1 MQDEDTWAESRG
13 NKEPVTQLWMRSDGL
28 RAADWAVITEYMDV
42 LKLLKTAT
50 EHLEGCGKCGGFG
63 SISEVIPV
71 FEYLLLYYK
80 QRVNSYAAVDYNAHP
95 EAPKAHLATNLH
107 AAWAKADGYYSKLDD
122 LPADYAATILYPYY
136 MHYRDKVWSDKP
148 DWIAANNSSCCT
160 LWAQYNTL
168 PGAVRPLKV
177 ISNDMDEAIDAVINP
192 SSSGDASAAED
203 EYTKWKRSEPAAEQ
217 GTEYANNPIKYW
229 VAVRDCY
236 PSLSKLALDVLSIP
250 ASSRE
255 CERMLSELSNLLE
268 LWKRCIKPQLLA
280 GIQCVRRWQIAGF
293 SVGGKAPSGVIT
305 IDEIELLYG
314 LADWNNDEYTQP
326 KSYCEI
332 ALRYPQTCSLI

>member
-50 EHLEGCGKCGGFG
+50 EHLEGCG
-63 SISEVIPV
+63 
-71 FEYLLLYYK
+71 K